1 MKAIFLTLDLNN
13 YYLTIRNKQGGLIHY
28 EKIADQTVDLHETI
42 EDLLEGVIDIT
53 SVSFSKNS
61 IEVIFDL
68 K

>member
-13 YYLTIRNKQGGLIHY
+13 YYLTIRDKQGGLIHY
-28 EKIADQTVDLHETI
+28 EMIADQTVNLHETI

-53 SVSFSKNS
+53 SVSFSKTS

>member
-13 YYLTIRNKQGGLIHY
+13 YLIIRDKKGSLIHY
-28 EKIADQTVDLHETI
+28 EMIADQTVDLHETI
-42 EDLLEGVIDIT
+42 EVLLKGVIDIT
-53 SVSFSKNS
+53 SVFFSKNS

>member
-13 YYLTIRNKQGGLIHY
+13 YYLTIRDKQGGLIHY
-28 EKIADQTVDLHETI
+28 EMIADQTVNLHETI

>member
-13 YYLTIRNKQGGLIHY
+13 YYLTIRDKKGGLIHY
-28 EKIADQTVDLHETI
+28 EMIADQTVQLHETI
-42 EDLLEGVIDIT
+42 EALLEGVIDIT

-61 IEVIFDL
+61 IEVLFNL